1 MQEFS
6 LLYPQGVE
14 PDCKTLCEEAVNDLS
29 LELICEKL
37 ADDTF
42 EHNIIKNIMIKIE
55 RNPAVIR
62 YRTDIFDDIVH
73 FPQLREHIKELLEQ
87 LAFLK
92 ELERSLKDSTAAPIW
107 QLVNRLNELEIYV
120 KVYFGH

>member
-62 YRTDIFDDIVH
+62 YRTDIIDFNLNKLLYKRTKEV
-73 FPQLREHIKELLEQ
+73 FKTIK
-87 LAFLK
+87 
-92 ELERSLKDSTAAPIW
+92 IM
-107 QLVNRLNELEIYV
+107 II
-120 KVYFGH
+120 

>member
-62 YRTDIFDDIVH
+62 FGEVAERLDSRTYMAVGQ
-73 FPQLREHIKELLEQ
+73 P
-87 LAFLK
+87 
-92 ELERSLKDSTAAPIW
+92 S
-107 QLVNRLNELEIYV
+107 
-120 KVYFGH
+120 

>member
-42 EHNIIKNIMIKIE
+42 EHNIIKNIMIFFAIMGIYPENDRFICSKS
-55 RNPAVIR
+55 PW
-62 YRTDIFDDIVH
+62 
-73 FPQLREHIKELLEQ
+73 
-87 LAFLK
+87 FL
-92 ELERSLKDSTAAPIW
+92 
-107 QLVNRLNELEIYV
+107 
-120 KVYFGH
+120 